1 MLLLLSERTSG
12 VSPVIFNDNTL
23 LHRQNSPFWVLE
35 QLVDLVM
42 VMVMVMVDLVMVM
55 VMVMVDLV
63 MVMVDLV
70 ANTPICSP
78 FGFAVL
84 AIISISNKF

>member
-1 MLLLLSERTSG
+1 MYD
-12 VSPVIFNDNTL
+12 DNTL

-55 VMVMVDLV
+55 VMVMVMVDLV

-78 FGFAVL
+78 CGFAVL

>member
-1 MLLLLSERTSG
+1 M
-12 VSPVIFNDNTL
+12 
-23 LHRQNSPFWVLE
+23 HRQNSPFWVLE
-35 QLVDLVM
+35 QL
-42 VMVMVMVDLVMVM
+42 VDLVMVM

>member
-1 MLLLLSERTSG
+1 M
-12 VSPVIFNDNTL
+12 
-23 LHRQNSPFWVLE
+23 HRQNSPFWVLE

-42 VMVMVMVDLVMVM
+42 VM
-55 VMVMVDLV
+55 V